1 MDLKNEYLNKKVLI
15 TGGGGFI
22 GSNLAIK
29 LVDLGADVSIMDA
42 KLKPYGFNLFNLQP
56 VSDKIKI
63 DYSDIRDKSAVYKNI
78 LGKDIIFNL
87 AAQVGEKISEEKPG
101 LDWDIN
107 ISGHKNVLE
116 ACEKYNKDAR
126 ILFPGSRLQYG
137 KTNVEIVPESHPMN
151 PLSNYA
157 KNKVIGEKMY
167 LNSFEENNL
176 ETVMFRIAN
185 PFGPRALIS
194 NPGYC
199 IANWFI
205 GRALKQ
211 ENLPIYGDGTQGR
224 DYIFIDDLTEAMAIA
239 GVHKDSPGQI
249 YNLGSGQKSLFRDM
263 AQKIVELSE
272 NGTYLKFIDWPED
285 AKKRETGDFVAD
297 ISKIKKDLGWEPK
310 ISLEEGLKKTIEYYQ
325 DNIKY
330 YETD

>member
-1 MDLKNEYLNKKVLI
+1 MSLKSEYFGKKILI

-29 LVDLGADVSIMDA
+29 LTEFGADVSIMDS

-56 VSDKIKI
+56 IIDEIKI
-63 DYSDIRDKSAVYKNI
+63 DYSDIRDKSAVKKNI

-87 AAQVGEKISEEKPG
+87 AAQVGEKISEEKPH

-107 ISGHKNVLE
+107 VVGHKNVLE
-116 ACEKYNKDAR
+116 ACKKHNNKAR
-126 ILFPGSRLQYG
+126 ILFSGSRLQYG
-137 KTNVEIVPESHPMN
+137 KINGVEIVPESHPMN

-167 LNSFEENNL
+167 LDFFKENNL

-199 IANWFI
+199 IVNWFI

-224 DYIFIDDLTEAMAIA
+224 DYIFIDDLTEVMAIA
-239 GVHKDSPGQI
+239 GVHKNSPGQI
-249 YNLGSGQKSLFRDM
+249 YNVGSGKKSLFKDM

-272 NGTYLKFIDWPED
+272 NGAHLNFIDWPED
-285 AKKRETGDFVAD
+285 AKRRETGDFVAD
-297 ISKIKKDLGWEPK
+297 ISKIKKDLGWNTQH
-310 ISLEEGLKKTIEYYQ
+310 SLEEGLKKTIEYYKE
-325 DNIKY
+325 NIKHY
-330 YETD
+330 GN